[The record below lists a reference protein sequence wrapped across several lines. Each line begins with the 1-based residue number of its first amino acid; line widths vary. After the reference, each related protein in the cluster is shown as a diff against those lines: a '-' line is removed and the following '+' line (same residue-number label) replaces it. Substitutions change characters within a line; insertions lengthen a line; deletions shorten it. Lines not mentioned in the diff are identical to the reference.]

1 MINITNSDIAYAEKI
16 LLPENHHFDNERLEF
31 IRDFTSLDLQAVPG
45 SGKTTALL
53 AKLIILEKYLPLKD
67 NRGILV
73 ISHTN
78 TAVDEIKERIEN
90 YCPKLFSYPNF
101 IGTIQSFVDIHLAIP
116 CFTNLYKSKPYR
128 IDNEIYNERIKKKLS
143 TIWHFRYGLTAQ
155 DARKISYL
163 SNLNESLFYNFRCG
177 FDNDRNII
185 LLNKINGEKLEIKKP
200 RGRTRIENYTDY
212 TQAEKT
218 LIYNWL
224 LDLKKDLLQ
233 NDGVLHFDDAY
244 FLSNLYLKQ
253 YSPSKKILQFRFEYI
268 FVDEMQDMD
277 IHQYNLL
284 ELLFYNNNDSH
295 SIIQRIGDINQAIF
309 NGFSDSENVWEF
321 RENLKYL
328 QGSHRLNPKIASIV
342 EKLALTPNLIEGRQI
357 NPDNTQ
363 IEINPLLI
371 IYNND
376 SKENVLNVF
385 ASKIEEL
392 INNNSIPSSEFNKYK
407 ALAWRK
413 EHPDPDKIGLKDY
426 WLQYNEKSFKTKI
439 DYQCLEEYLIHFD
452 KEKQTFEAIRKNILN
467 SFLRIFRLENIVDE
481 DNRPYT
487 KRKLINYLKN
497 LDNNEYED
505 FKLNIYNWSFNIIKN
520 DLTVCN
526 NIREYIPI
534 LLGYF
539 QKVIDLSNDFIN
551 SNGNDVIEQ
560 DEIENSSNKFTH
572 NDIEIE
578 VGTVHSA
585 KGQTHTATLYLE
597 TFFQRGYGNYESERL
612 RNQFL
617 GVNVSTTLNTNI
629 TSKEKIKKSAKMT
642 YVGFSRPTHLL
653 SVAIHKDRFDSCL
666 ADIDRDI
673 WDIIEI

>member
-1 MINITNSDIAYAEKI
+1 V
-16 LLPENHHFDNERLEF
+16 NE
-31 IRDFTSLDLQAVPG
+31 G
-45 SGKTTALL
+45 
-53 AKLIILEKYLPLKD
+53 
-67 NRGILV
+67 
-73 ISHTN
+73 
-78 TAVDEIKERIEN
+78 
-90 YCPKLFSYPNF
+90 
-101 IGTIQSFVDIHLAIP
+101 
-116 CFTNLYKSKPYR
+116 
-128 IDNEIYNERIKKKLS
+128 
-143 TIWHFRYGLTAQ
+143 
-155 DARKISYL
+155 
-163 SNLNESLFYNFRCG
+163 LFYNFRCG

-200 RGRTRIENYTDY
+200 RGRTRIENYIDY
-212 TQAEKT
+212 TEAEKT
-218 LIYNWL
+218 SIYNWFF
-224 LDLKKDLLQ
+224 DLKKDLLQ

-244 FLSNLYLKQ
+244 FLSHLYLKQ
-253 YSPSKKILQFRFEYI
+253 YSNSKKILQFRFEYI

-284 ELLFYNNNDSH
+284 EILFFNNNDSH

-309 NGFSDSENVWEF
+309 NGFSDSENVWKF

-328 QGSHRLNPKIASIV
+328 QGSHRLNPRIASIV
-342 EKLALTPNLIEGRQI
+342 EKLALTPNLIEGKQV

-363 IEINPLLI
+363 IEIKPILI
-371 IYNND
+371 IYTND

-392 INNNSIPSSEFNKYK
+392 ISNSSIPSSELNNYK

-413 EHPDPDKIGLKDY
+413 EHPDVSKIGLKDY
-426 WLQYNEKSFKTKI
+426 WLQYNDKSFKTKI

-452 KEKQTFEAIRKNILN
+452 KEKQTFEDIRKNILN

-481 DNRPYT
+481 DNKPYT

-497 LDNNEYED
+497 LENNEYED
-505 FKLNIYNWSFNIIKN
+505 FKLNIYDWSFNIIKN

-534 LLGYF
+534 LLNYF
-539 QKVIDLSNDFIN
+539 QKVVDLSNDFIN
-551 SNGNDVIEQ
+551 SNENDVIEQ
-560 DEIENSSNKFTH
+560 VEIENNSNKFTQ
-572 NDIEIE
+572 NNIEIE

-617 GVNVSTTLNTNI
+617 GTNVSETLNTNI

-666 ADIDRDI
+666 TDIDRDI